1 MFSPIKLRKP
11 FHGRNP
17 SLIEE
22 IGGWFIGANLDENTS
37 FPDKLIALTP
47 LHGRVAG
54 YLHDTEGWVLIK
66 GVGWTFG
73 GPRVLVSPKDS
84 ELCFGLYDKAAAMR
98 ELGVSDWLAAN
109 GLNAARVQGFA
120 EIDDSRFDS
129 TVFQNG
135 HPVTPVLLY
144 TSVTYPLRV
153 ADLAYF
159 DDVRK
164 DQIIAEVSSLNGWA
178 KADYVEEFIYTLSRN
193 VAEFQSAG
201 GCNDTLDPNNVTLA
215 GEITDFE
222 WVGVP
227 DVPLPWGD
235 FDENLVQRRQKE
247 VIYLYDIFIKLAAML
262 GSRIDHDRILG
273 IMCDAFGSKVKGAQ
287 QILDA
292 LHEDVI
298 TDVSRVSIVGPS

>member
-1 MFSPIKLRKP
+1 M
-11 FHGRNP
+11 NQ

-22 IGGWFIGANLDENTS
+22 IGGWFIEPDLGERGSSPANLV
-37 FPDKLIALTP
+37 ALTP

-54 YLHDTEGWVLIK
+54 YLHEKEGWVLIK

-73 GPRVLVSPKDS
+73 GPRVLVSPKDA
-84 ELCFGLYDKAAAMR
+84 ELCFGLYDKAAAER
-98 ELGVSDWLAAN
+98 ELAVSDWLSAN
-109 GLNAARVQGFA
+109 GLNAARVLGIA
-120 EIDDSRFDS
+120 EIDDSRFDA

-135 HPVTPVLLY
+135 QPVTPVLLY
-144 TSVTYPLRV
+144 TSVAYPLRV

-159 DDVRK
+159 DDQGK
-164 DQIIAEVSSLNGWA
+164 DQIIADVSNLNGWA
-178 KADYVEEFIYTLSRN
+178 ETEFLERFIYTLSQN
-193 VAEFQSAG
+193 VAEFQAAG

-235 FDENLVQRRQKE
+235 FNESLVQRRQKE

-262 GSRIDHDRILG
+262 GSAIGHTTILA
-273 IMCDAFGSKVKGAQ
+273 IMCDAFGRKVQETQ

-292 LHEDVI
+292 LQEDVV
-298 TDVSRVSIVGPS
+298 TDVSRITKVGLSTRK